1 MPGVTRLDV
10 LRDWGWADGY
20 LPEIRRILAMNA
32 MTIFKFEVASFE
44 ADVKRATDMLISVS
58 GEKAIAVRVRS
69 EGYWQRDL
77 TLRAHRSSG
86 VVTELAKIKAGNG
99 DFYLYGW
106 AKGSILAEWMFVDLS
121 RLRKSGLLERT
132 WRMIPNKD
140 KVTGFIAIP
149 YTMLRDTGCLVTFD
163 IKGQR
168 KAA

>member
-20 LPEIRRILAMNA
+20 LPEVRRILALNA
-32 MTIFKFEVASFE
+32 MTIFKFEIASYE

-58 GEKAIAVRVRS
+58 GEKAIAVRVRK

-86 VVTELAKIKAGNG
+86 VLTELAKIQAGHG
-99 DFYLYGW
+99 DFYLYAW
-106 AKGSILAEWMFVDLS
+106 AMGARLNEWMFVDLAL
-121 RLRKSGLLERT
+121 LRKSGLLNRQ
-132 WRMIPNKD
+132 WRLIPNKD

-149 YTMLRDTGCLVTFD
+149 YTALRDSGCLVSFE
-163 IKGQR
+163 INGQK